1 MGGSIWDFTWP
12 FGRRG
17 SRLGFCLVT
26 KCHRSH
32 SMNINPWNID
42 RLGFFIQLVC
52 YACTFVQFT
61 FVQVHLFIHSFIH
74 TMYYVLNTVNYDLKM
89 IIFATIT
96 LSSKHA
102 SHLPENIP
110 DCPAQTASESLW
122 KMGKFILANLP
133 ILQKVLEAVWPGLWY
148 VWNILI
154 PEGPYFDLCGG

>member
-1 MGGSIWDFTWP
+1 MSQ
-12 FGRRG
+12 
-17 SRLGFCLVT
+17 VT
-26 KCHRSH
+26 FYEHQSVKHRST
-32 SMNINPWNID
+32 
-42 RLGFFIQLVC
+42 GFFLFSLFAMHVR
-52 YACTFVQFT
+52 TFVQFT

-148 VWNILI
+148 V
-154 PEGPYFDLCGG
+154 